1 MPELG
6 LASYGGEG
14 GVTDMDLSQ
23 GGPGPL
29 GEEGPGPVGEDQG
42 LGVNPGDRLRNV
54 TQNADPGPDVGQSGS
69 MLSTPDNPGPAVA
82 GRTPLIGMARRERG
96 LPVLRDQVPSL
107 MD

>member
-1 MPELG
+1 MPDLG
-6 LASYGGEG
+6 LASYGGDG
-14 GVTDMDLSQ
+14 GMMDRDFGQ

-29 GEEGPGPVGEDQG
+29 GEEGPGPIGEDQG

-54 TQNADPGPDVGQSGS
+54 TQNANLGPDLGQSGT
-69 MLSTPDNPGPAVA
+69 MMPETPGPSLA

-96 LPVLRDQVPSL
+96 LPVIRDQVPSL